1 MCRVSLSFST
11 SETRGKRERFRYDN
25 RATRHVRDNT
35 DCLPLWLTPPPS
47 LALTPS
53 SSPPRSVWDESH
65 HHLRGGVSDYT
76 RSRVRCPQTR
86 LLPSASIIQRVHTLW
101 IMSHNGG
108 CVPVARTPRCRI
120 RFVGIRDSYEH
131 TGSTE
136 FSKEKTSDEERSLLS
151 KHRSMADYRE
161 KEIVTFVLWAEK
173 ESRSFLKR
181 KKRKIIVRKKINKSF
196 LFFVSLIACNKISRG
211 STIEFNWFC
220 NTFVG
225 LISGYSF

>member
-35 DCLPLWLTPPPS
+35 DRLPLWLTPPPS

-108 CVPVARTPRCRI
+108 CVPSENPPLSNPFRRNPWFVRTYRKYRI
-120 RFVGIRDSYEH
+120 LERKDEWRGKIALEQTSLDGRLSGERNCYVRAMSGERVTIVF
-131 TGSTE
+131 
-136 FSKEKTSDEERSLLS
+136 EKKKKKNYRS
-151 KHRSMADYRE
+151 
-161 KEIVTFVLWAEK
+161 
-173 ESRSFLKR
+173 
-181 KKRKIIVRKKINKSF
+181 
-196 LFFVSLIACNKISRG
+196 
-211 STIEFNWFC
+211 
-220 NTFVG
+220 
-225 LISGYSF
+225 